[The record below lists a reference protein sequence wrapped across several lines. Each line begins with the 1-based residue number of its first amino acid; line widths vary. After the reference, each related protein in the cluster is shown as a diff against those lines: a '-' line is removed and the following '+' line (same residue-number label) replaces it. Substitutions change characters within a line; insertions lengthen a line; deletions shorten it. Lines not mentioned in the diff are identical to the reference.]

1 MKKKAGKQ
9 NAAIALEY
17 HTVVSVPAV
26 QQRQRVAASIYTGG
40 GRQQKNKNE
49 RVTVQVSLCTSGSGT
64 LEKSTKSARDPPI
77 IITTTTIIISS
88 MSTGRC
94 VCISLSDFWRA
105 GG

>member
-1 MKKKAGKQ
+1 VNSLYMTKKAGKQ
-9 NAAIALEY
+9 NAAVALEY

-26 QQRQRVAASIYTGG
+26 QQRQRVAASTAVVAGSKKIV
-40 GRQQKNKNE
+40 KNE
-49 RVTVQVSLCTSGSGT
+49 RVTVQVSLFWYTGSQRSLLVT
-64 LEKSTKSARDPPI
+64 PI
-77 IITTTTIIISS
+77 IITTTIISS

>member
-26 QQRQRVAASIYTGG
+26 QQRQRVAASIYTAVVAGS
-40 GRQQKNKNE
+40 KKIKNE

-64 LEKSTKSARDPPI
+64 LEKSTKSARDPHHHYNHHHHQQHVHW
-77 IITTTTIIISS
+77 T
-88 MSTGRC
+88 MC
-94 VCISLSDFWRA
+94 VHLA
-105 GG
+105 L